1 MRTFR
6 LSVRLQNLNSDP
18 CLDSSSGQKYGLTH
32 IITKLRTVQGRR
44 PQEFGPFLLTEYTGF
59 STPMVKLGTQV
70 QNTSAK
76 YRLHSL
82 QDVMRAAEESPA
94 IITEQFQG
102 VALAFL
108 ARLRTSL
115 F

>member
-18 CLDSSSGQKYGLTH
+18 CLDSSSGQKNGLTH

-44 PQEFGPFLLTEYTGF
+44 PQELGPFLVTEHNVF
-59 STPMVKLGTQV
+59 SPAMVKLGTQV
-70 QNTSAK
+70 QNISAK

-94 IITEQFQG
+94 IIPKQFQG

-108 ARLRTSL
+108 ARLHTSL